1 MFIVVSYDI
10 VNDRR
15 RTKIHKTMLNYGT
28 RVQYSVFECDIG
40 VETAKKM
47 RDQLLRLI
55 APKED
60 SVRFYFLD
68 EDAVKKIVTMGVGQ
82 VERAKPFYIIG

>member
-10 VNDRR
+10 VDDRR
-15 RTKIHKTMLNYGT
+15 RAKVHKAMLNFGR

-40 VETAKKM
+40 AETAKKM
-47 RDQLLRLI
+47 HDRLQALI

-68 EDAVKKIVTMGVGQ
+68 EDAVKKILTMGLGQ
-82 VERAKPFYIIG
+82 IERAKPFYIIG

>member
-10 VNDRR
+10 VDDRR
-15 RTKIHKTMLNYGT
+15 RAKVHKSMLNYGR

-40 VETAKKM
+40 PETAKKM
-47 RDQLLRLI
+47 HDHLQRLI

-68 EDAVKKIVTMGVGQ
+68 EDMVKKIIMMGLGQ
-82 VERAKPFYIIG
+82 IERAKPFYIIG